1 MFIRLNKFEYYK
13 DLILVLTEKE
23 IKVKYKNSF
32 LGYLW
37 SILHPLSLAIV
48 FYFAFKFI
56 MRVKVEHYVLFL
68 ISGLFP
74 WQWFSNSVS
83 ASSNLLLANN
93 SLIKKVY
100 FPRYFIPLA
109 TVLNDAFHF
118 VVSIPIILGFALF
131 YNISPTLEWLYGIPL
146 LIISQFF
153 VTFGFSLFISAINVF
168 FRDMERLVN
177 IGLNILFYLTPVIY
191 SINLIPEKF
200 KFIFLLNPLSGIIE
214 GWHRLFLKGE
224 FDISL
229 YLLSLLQ
236 SIIVFIIGFIIFR
249 RLSWKFAEVI

>member
-23 IKVKYKNSF
+23 IKIKYKNSF

-56 MRVKVEHYVLFL
+56 MRVQIDHYVLFL
-68 ISGLFP
+68 LSGLFP

-83 ASSNLLLANN
+83 ASSNLLLANS

-118 VVSIPIILGFALF
+118 VVSIPIILGFSLF
-131 YNISPTLEWLYGIPL
+131 YNLPPTLEWLYGIPL

-200 KFIFLLNPLSGIIE
+200 KFILLLNPLSGIIE
-214 GWHRLFLKGE
+214 EWHRLFLKGE

-236 SIIVFIIGFIIFR
+236 SITVFIIGFIIFR